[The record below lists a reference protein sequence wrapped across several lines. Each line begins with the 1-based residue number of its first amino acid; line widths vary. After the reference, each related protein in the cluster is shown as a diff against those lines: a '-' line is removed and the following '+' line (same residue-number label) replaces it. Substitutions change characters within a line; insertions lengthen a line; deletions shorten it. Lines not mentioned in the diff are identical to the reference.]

1 MLGDV
6 LRLWRHPEIDGW
18 FIHRF
23 EFLFFR
29 AETKWNV
36 GVNVGVS
43 GVLTGN

>member
-23 EFLFFR
+23 ESSFFR
-29 AETKWNV
+29 YETRWNV